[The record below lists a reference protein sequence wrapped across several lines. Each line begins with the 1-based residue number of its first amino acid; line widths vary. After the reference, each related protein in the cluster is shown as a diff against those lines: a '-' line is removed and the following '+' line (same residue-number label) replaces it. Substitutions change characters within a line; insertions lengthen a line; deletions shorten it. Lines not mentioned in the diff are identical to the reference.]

1 MTLKEYIEGLQS
13 FAKENPDALELQVI
27 TAADDEGNGYNPVYY
42 GPTKGNYDEDDY
54 DCAYISINQ
63 FEEWDREDPDVNA
76 VCVN

>member
-27 TAADDEGNGYNPVYY
+27 TAADDEGNGYKQVHYS
-42 GPTKGNYDEDDY
+42 PTKGNYDNDD
-54 DCAYISINQ
+54 DSFISDVC
-63 FEEWDREDPDVNA
+63 FEEWEMEDAEVNA